1 MHPVPVRLRRA
12 RRTDFTAIMRILAGN
27 GLPVPP
33 PDRATLRR
41 FRRLV
46 SDLGTDLY
54 VAVTGEQVVGF
65 IHTTYTRQLT
75 VQTRARVEAL
85 AVEKEFHRRGIGTS
99 LVVLACQRARRRS
112 CTDLTCEVGRE
123 NDSLH
128 TFLSRCG
135 WADGVDL
142 LRLELS
148 TEGTERMSPRAE
160 PSGAAPARSSDA

>member
-27 GLPVPP
+27 GLSVPP

-46 SDLGTDLY
+46 SDLGADLY

-75 VQTRARVEAL
+75 VQTRARLEAL
-85 AVEKEFHRRGIGTS
+85 VVEKEFHRRGIGTL
-99 LVVLACQRARRRS
+99 LVVLACQRARQRS
-112 CTDLTCEVGRE
+112 SVDLTCAAGHE
-123 NDSLH
+123 NDALRA
-128 TFLSRCG
+128 FLGSCG
-135 WADGVDL
+135 WTDAVGV

-148 TEGTERMSPRAE
+148 TGRTERTSPTAA
-160 PSGAAPARSSDA
+160 PSGAATARSSDA